1 MHLLAAATGAV
12 EDGDAVDLGQTPGDI
27 AVLSAA
33 DTELTLLAEAQ
44 KQRLAEDRQAP
55 TLRLANIMALGHNL
69 SVDLHVERVLSRAR
83 LVVVRLLGGRGYWP
97 YGVERLGALEA
108 PVALLPG
115 DDRPDPDLDAWSSLD
130 KDACR
135 RLWRYLA
142 EGGPDNALNCL
153 RYAADLLG
161 RPAAWQEPAPIPR
174 AQPYAAAGGVGPVAP
189 VLFYRAH
196 LQAGNVAAIDMLAEE
211 MAAAGLAPRPVAL
224 SSLKDPDSLD
234 LLHRLFAEEPPA
246 VIVNTTGFAARG
258 AEGPGPLDRY
268 DCPVVQA
275 VLSGGA
281 ETAWREGTRGLA
293 PRDIAMNIALPEVDG
308 RLISRAVSFKAPSRR
323 DAATECDI
331 TRYRPLPD
339 RARFVAQLAANWAK
353 LRRPGR
359 KRIALVLANYPTRDG
374 RIGNGVGL
382 DTPASALGVLRALG
396 AEGLPADGDA
406 LMRQLQKARIEG
418 PVFPKSAFEAFL
430 AELPGTVTGTVRE
443 RWGLSCRD
451 AVIPALLFGD
461 IAVAI
466 QPSRGYDIDPASSY
480 HDPALPPP
488 PAYLAFYGWLR
499 RGFAADAV
507 VHLGKHGNLE
517 WLPGKALALSED
529 CFPDAVL
536 GPLPNLYPFIVNDPG
551 EGAQAKRRTHA
562 AIVDHLTPPLT
573 RAESHGP
580 MVELE
585 RLVDEYYQAAT
596 LDPRRLPVLA
606 SDIRDLAER
615 GGLAVDC
622 GIRPEDDETA
632 ALGKLDGYLCELKEL
647 QIRDGLHVFGVSPD
661 GRLRR
666 DLLVAAMRSRLLPAL
681 MADLG
686 IETGEDLAAPWT
698 GPRPAFLAG
707 DALWRTAGDTL
718 ERLEAAMA
726 RLAEGADTA
735 PGPESAAALGFLGET
750 LAPALD
756 SSGEAEIRGLKAGL
770 AGRFIEP
777 GPSGAPTRGRPDV
790 LPTGRNFYSVDTR
803 AVPTPASAQLGWH
816 SAVLLVER
824 HVRDHGEWPR
834 ALALS
839 AWGTSTMRTGGDDIA
854 QALALMGVRPTWD
867 AVSGRVTGFE
877 IVPRDVLDRPRIDV
891 TLRISGFFRD
901 AFPGLIDLFDS
912 AVRAIAR
919 LAEDDNPLYTPEGDG
934 FREATW
940 RVFGSMPGAYG
951 AGLQALIDEG
961 GWDGPEDLARAYIA
975 WGGYAYGAGEE
986 GKPAHRAFERRLAR
1000 VEAVVHNQDN
1010 REHDLLDSD
1019 DYYQFEGGLTAAAA
1033 LLSGRRP
1040 AVYHNDHTRPER
1052 PRIFNLEEEI
1062 ARTVRARAANPKWI
1076 RGVMRHGYKGAFEI
1090 AATVDYLFAFA
1101 ATTGAVRDHHFEMLF
1116 DAYIRDEAVRE
1127 FMERSNPA
1135 ALRETAARF
1144 LEALDRGLWRP
1155 RANFGYDLLRS
1166 LASGERP

>member
-1 MHLLAAATGAV
+1 MHLLAASSGAV
-12 EDGDAVDLGQTPGDI
+12 EDGEAVDLGQTPGDI

-33 DTELTLLAEAQ
+33 DTELALLAGAQ
-44 KQRLAEDRQAP
+44 QRRLAEDPDAP
-55 TLRLANIMALGHNL
+55 TLRLANVMALGHNL

-115 DDRPDPDLDAWSSLD
+115 DERPDPELDAWSSLD
-130 KDACR
+130 LQACR
-135 RLWRYLA
+135 RLWRYLT
-142 EGGPDNALNCL
+142 EGGPENALNFL
-153 RYAADLLG
+153 RYGAALLG
-161 RPAAWQEPAPIPR
+161 RPARWREPAPIPR
-174 AQPYAAAGGVGPVAP
+174 AQPYGAAAGAGPVAP
-189 VLFYRAH
+189 LLFYRAH
-196 LQAGNVAAIDMLAEE
+196 LQAGNVAAVDMLAEE
-211 MAAAGLAPRPVAL
+211 MAAADLSPRPVAV
-224 SSLKDPDSLD
+224 SSLKDPASLA
-234 LLHRLFAEEPPA
+234 LLERLFADEPPA

-258 AEGPGPLDRY
+258 ASGAGPLDRY
-268 DCPVVQA
+268 DCPVIQA

-281 ETAWREGTRGLA
+281 ETAWREGTRGLS

-308 RLISRAVSFKAPSRR
+308 RLISRAVSFKAASRR
-323 DAATECDI
+323 DAVTQCAV
-331 TRYRPLPD
+331 TRYRPVRD
-339 RARFVAQLAANWAK
+339 RARFVAELAANWAK

-359 KRIALVLANYPTRDG
+359 KRIALVLANYPARDG

-382 DTPASALGVLRALG
+382 DTPASALQVLRSLK

-406 LMRQLQKARIEG
+406 LMRRLQMARAAG
-418 PVFPKSAFEAFL
+418 PVMPQASLAAFL
-430 AELPGTVTGTVRE
+430 AELPEAATAAVRE
-443 RWGLSCRD
+443 RWGLPHRD
-451 AVIPALLFGD
+451 YVIPALLFGD
-461 IAVAI
+461 IAVAV

-488 PAYLAFYGWLR
+488 PDYLAFYGWLR
-499 RGFAADAV
+499 REFAADAV
-507 VHLGKHGNLE
+507 IHLGKHGNLE
-517 WLPGKALALSED
+517 WLPGKALALSET

-536 GPLPNLYPFIVNDPG
+536 GPLPNLYPFIINDPG
-551 EGAQAKRRTHA
+551 EGSQAKRRTHA
-562 AIVDHLTPPLT
+562 AVIDHLTPPLT
-573 RAESHGP
+573 RAESHGA

-585 RLVDEYYQAAT
+585 RLVDEYYQAAA
-596 LDPRRLPVLA
+596 LDPRRLRVLA
-606 SDIRDLAER
+606 EDILDLAGRE
-615 GGLAVDC
+615 GLAEDC
-622 GIRPEDDETA
+622 GIRPGDGEAA
-632 ALGKLDGYLCELKEL
+632 ALGKIDGYLCELKEL
-647 QIRDGLHVFGVSPD
+647 QIRDGLHVFGVSPA

-666 DLLVAAMRSRLLPAL
+666 DLLVAAMRAQMLPAV
-681 MADLG
+681 MADLDLEVG
-686 IETGEDLAAPWT
+686 DDLAAPWT

-707 DALWRTAGDTL
+707 SALWRTDGDTL

-726 RLAEGADTA
+726 RLAEGAA
-735 PGPESAAALGFLGET
+735 APPGPRSAAALAFLRET

-756 SSGEAEIRGLKAGL
+756 SSGEAEIAGLEAGL
-770 AGRFIEP
+770 AGRFVEP
-777 GPSGAPTRGRPDV
+777 GPAGAPTRGRPDV

-803 AVPTPASAQLGWH
+803 AVPTPAAAQLGWH
-816 SAVLLVER
+816 SATLLVER

-834 ALALS
+834 RLALS
-839 AWGTSTMRTGGDDIA
+839 AWGTSAMRTGGDDIA
-854 QALALMGVRPTWD
+854 QALALMGVRPAWEP
-867 AVSGRVTGFE
+867 ASGRVTGFE
-877 IVPRDVLDRPRIDV
+877 IVPRSALDRPRVDV

-901 AFPGLIDLFDS
+901 AFPGLIDLLDS
-912 AVRAIAR
+912 AVRAVAR
-919 LAEDDNPLYTPEGDG
+919 LDEHDNPLYTPEEDG

-961 GWDGPEDLARAYIA
+961 GWNGPDDLARAYIA

-986 GKPAHRAFERRLAR
+986 GRPAHRQFERRIAG
-1000 VEAVVHNQDN
+1000 VQAVVHNQDN

-1019 DYYQFEGGLTAAAA
+1019 DYYQFEGGLAAAAA
-1033 LLSGRRP
+1033 LLSGQRP

-1052 PRIFNLEEEI
+1052 PRILSLEEEI

-1101 ATTGAVRDHHFEMLF
+1101 ATTGAVRDRHFEMLF
-1116 DAYIRDEAVRE
+1116 DAYIRDDAVRA

-1144 LEALDRGLWRP
+1144 LEALERGLWRP

-1166 LASGERP
+1166 LADGERP

>member
-44 KQRLAEDRQAP
+44 RQRLAEDRQAP

-174 AQPYAAAGGVGPVAP
+174 AQPYAAAGGAGPVAP

-451 AVIPALLFGD
+451 AVIPVLLFGD

-488 PAYLAFYGWLR
+488 SAYLAFYGWLR

-507 VHLGKHGNLE
+507 IHLGKHGNLE

-756 SSGEAEIRGLKAGL
+756 GSGEAEIRGLRTGL